1 MERITP
7 EEALKRCKK
16 EEEEEEKIKR
26 KIGKGDLK
34 IFVGYSPGVGKTYS
48 MLNEGNDRLKNG
60 ENTNYWLC

>member
-26 KIGKGDLK
+26 KIGKGVFENLCW
-34 IFVGYSPGVGKTYS
+34 IFSWS
-48 MLNEGNDRLKNG
+48 WKNLQ
-60 ENTNYWLC
+60 YVK